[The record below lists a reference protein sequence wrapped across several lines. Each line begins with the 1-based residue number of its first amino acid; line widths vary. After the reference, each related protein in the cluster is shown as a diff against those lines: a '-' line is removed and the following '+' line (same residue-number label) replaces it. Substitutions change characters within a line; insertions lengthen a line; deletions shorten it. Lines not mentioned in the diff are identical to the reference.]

1 MGTKVTSAPPRNAQP
16 PVGTKVTG
24 PPPGVRPKPPV
35 VAPPT
40 SAKPSVGTPPGV
52 RPKGAVPPPP
62 PPPPPPIPPKKS
74 KFEDKESVTEA
85 GTPIDFK
92 WPKGNTSKEIEKL
105 EAEYKKLIEKGSD
118 ILEKQK
124 QLIRKE
130 PLTGEYPWENY
141 DKWPTKLKIEV
152 AKLEKEFEKNH
163 AITTEMG
170 KKLFKLKGFNR

>member
-1 MGTKVTSAPPRNAQP
+1 
-16 PVGTKVTG
+16 
-24 PPPGVRPKPPV
+24 
-35 VAPPT
+35 
-40 SAKPSVGTPPGV
+40 
-52 RPKGAVPPPP
+52 
-62 PPPPPPIPPKKS
+62 
-74 KFEDKESVTEA
+74 
-85 GTPIDFK
+85 
-92 WPKGNTSKEIEKL
+92 L